1 MSDRFALTGARIFD
15 GDDWHDGAA
24 LVVRDGLVEAI
35 TAAGAIPFGVA
46 RIETGG
52 GILAPGFVDLQ
63 VNGGGG
69 VMLNDHPDVASI
81 ETICRAHAPFGTT
94 ALLPTLITDT
104 PDITAAAVAAGAE
117 AARRNVPGFLG
128 LHLEGPHLSIARK
141 GAHDPALIRPMLDA
155 DQAALIAARKNLPVL
170 LTTIAPESVE
180 PAQVSVLAK
189 AGIVVSLGHS
199 DTGYAKAR
207 AFADA
212 GATVVTHLFNAMSQ
226 VGNREPGLAG
236 AAISTGTLFAG
247 IIADGI
253 HVDPATM
260 AIALRAKL
268 GPGKIVLVTD
278 AMATIGTDMTS
289 FTLNGRTIFRKDG
302 SLRLADGTLAG
313 ADLDMISAVRFVHRV
328 VGLELSEALR
338 MASLYPA
345 QAIGQSHRLGRFA
358 NGTAADIVA
367 LSEDLNVKSVWIGGD
382 KAFEASASRLS

>member
-15 GDDWHDGAA
+15 GADWHDNAA
-24 LVVRDGLVEAI
+24 LVVNGGLVEAI
-35 TAAGAIPFGVA
+35 LPAGAIPSGVES
-46 RIETGG
+46 IETGG
-52 GILAPGFVDLQ
+52 GLLAPGFVDLQ

-104 PDITAAAVAAGAE
+104 PAITAAAVAAGAA
-117 AARRNVPGFLG
+117 AARQKVPGFLG
-128 LHLEGPHLSIARK
+128 LHLEGPHLSVARK
-141 GAHDPALIRPMLDA
+141 GAHDPALIRPMTDA
-155 DQAALIAARKNLPVL
+155 DEAALIAARKEFPVL

-180 PAQVSVLAK
+180 PARVAALAK
-189 AGIVVSLGHS
+189 AGLVVSLGHS
-199 DTGYAKAR
+199 DTGYATAS
-207 AFADA
+207 AFAAA

-226 VGNREPGLAG
+226 IGNREPGLAG
-236 AAISTGTLFAG
+236 AAIDIGGLSAG

-260 AIALRAKL
+260 AIALRAKK

-289 FTLNGRTIFRKDG
+289 FTLNGRTIYRKDG

-313 ADLDMISAVRFVHRV
+313 ADLDMISAVRFIHRV
-328 VGLELSEALR
+328 VGLELGEALR

-345 QAIGQSHRLGRFA
+345 HAIGQAHRLGRFA

-367 LSEDLNVKSVWIGGD
+367 LSEGLDVKSVWIGG
-382 KAFEASASRLS
+382 KKVFAA